1 LKVKKEEFVLCK
13 LMTKMDNKLS
23 IDIKDIGT
31 LEINYK
37 KKEKQNKELN
47 DETSIF
53 QFNIILNNDIFSKEK
68 SLEVIYF
75 VIRNVK
81 DGKRKRP
88 VYKSYEYNFKLN
100 EKSKVLL

>member
-1 LKVKKEEFVLCK
+1 
-13 LMTKMDNKLS
+13 MTRMDNKLT

-37 KKEKQNKELN
+37 RNEMQNKELN

-53 QFNIILNNDIFSKEK
+53 QFSIILNNNIFNKEEN
-68 SLEVIYF
+68 LEGIFF

-88 VYKSYEYNFKLN
+88 VYKSHEYNFKLN